1 LNKKLTDEQ
10 LYKMTPQELTMI
22 LYKVLEESLIQARL
36 AIETKNYQVANQQL
50 QKSNDILTRLG
61 AGINYE
67 AGIIADQL
75 ESLYRY
81 LFDLAIQ
88 TNLRKDINQVNEM
101 IRIVRILS
109 EAWDTAMNNGKA
121 TVKVLRDL
129 RKKAYDMSIEENFLD
144 IKE

>member
-1 LNKKLTDEQ
+1 
-10 LYKMTPQELTMI
+10 MTPQELTMI

>member
-1 LNKKLTDEQ
+1 MNKKLTDEQ